1 MYQVLRYHILGRN
14 KLNFNEKILTKEYK
28 NDLSFSIDECLSEA
42 AVEEL
47 ARSTGFKKRSG
58 KIPASAFL
66 NTLMASEN
74 EQAHTSLPDL
84 AAGLRQGFN
93 IDVSKEA
100 MHQKFTPEAVSFL
113 ENVMTEILNK
123 QLNINADKDLKAHFP
138 CIKVKDSTKF
148 SLPDTYNDVY
158 KGYGNFCKKNGLM
171 SLQYEFDLVSGNWLS
186 LKITPGL
193 RNDQRDSKET
203 LKDITP
209 GDLYIRDLGYITP
222 IYLSAIV
229 KDKAFFLNRLPAMA
243 SVFTQSSKPLDWKR
257 IDRQIRRLKGGI
269 LDLQVEVYEKDKIP
283 CRLLIEPV
291 DSIEYKKRLQKA
303 EATAKSKGIGISELQ
318 KIKLRYNS
326 FITNVSEDILPV
338 SIVRKTYYLRWQ
350 IELVFKIWKS
360 YFRINMVKKVKR
372 ERLECQLLA
381 RLLWILINWRLFI
394 ILNNHVRSR
403 NPQEGVSML
412 VFFKRSLK
420 FASTLRL
427 VLLKKFSIKKWVKE
441 ILIPLIEDC
450 LCEAPRKKKTYYDSI
465 SINNKA

>member
-1 MYQVLRYHILGRN
+1 
-14 KLNFNEKILTKEYK
+14 
-28 NDLSFSIDECLSEA
+28 
-42 AVEEL
+42 
-47 ARSTGFKKRSG
+47 
-58 KIPASAFL
+58 
-66 NTLMASEN
+66 
-74 EQAHTSLPDL
+74 
-84 AAGLRQGFN
+84 
-93 IDVSKEA
+93 
-100 MHQKFTPEAVSFL
+100 
-113 ENVMTEILNK
+113 
-123 QLNINADKDLKAHFP
+123 
-138 CIKVKDSTKF
+138 
-148 SLPDTYNDVY
+148 
-158 KGYGNFCKKNGLM
+158 M

-222 IYLSAIV
+222 TYLSAIV
-229 KDKAFFLNRLPAMA
+229 KENAFFLNRLPAMA
-243 SVFTQSSKPLDWKR
+243 SVFTGSSKPLDWKR
-257 IDRQIRRLKGGI
+257 IHRQICRLKGGI

-291 DSIEYKKRLQKA
+291 DCIEYKKRLQKA
-303 EATAKSKGIGISELQ
+303 EATAKSKGIGISELH

-381 RLLWILINWRLFI
+381 RLLWILINWRLFK

-427 VLLKKFSIKKWVKE
+427 VLLKKFSIKKWVTE

-450 LCEAPRKKKTYYDSI
+450 LCEAPSKKKTYYDSI